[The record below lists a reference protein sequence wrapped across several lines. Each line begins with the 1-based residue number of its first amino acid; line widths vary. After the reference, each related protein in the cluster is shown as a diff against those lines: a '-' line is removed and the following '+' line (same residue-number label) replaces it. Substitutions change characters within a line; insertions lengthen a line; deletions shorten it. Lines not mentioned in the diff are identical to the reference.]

1 MKDLNRVKTYRNILN
16 WNRFRLRLVW
26 EGILSGLFAG
36 VVIGFYRYVLQFLET
51 NRHVVYDFLKT
62 NDWYMTA
69 GWFAI
74 LMIIAFILQWLIK
87 YEPMSGGSGI
97 PQVNGVI
104 LGFMKM
110 NWAKIMKAKIVGGIL
125 GIGAGLSLGREG
137 PSIQIGAVAAQAISR
152 LFGRTKMEERYL
164 ITSGASAGLA
174 AAFNAPLAGVIFSLE
189 ELHHNFSAVVL
200 LPAMAASMVATTIIN
215 MIFGRSTIFNFGD
228 LPAITLNYIPQTI
241 LLGLIIGFIGA
252 FFNYGLIKSGEL
264 YQSKLFPN
272 TFSRTA
278 FALFFAGILGFFLP
292 EVLGGGN
299 ELVDSLAHTP
309 LTLQFLLVLLASK
322 FLFTMISYGCGVP
335 GGFFLPM
342 LVIGA
347 LSGSVISNIM
357 VSVGVLDPFY
367 SSNMIIFAMAAFFA
381 ASVRAPITG
390 TILITEMT
398 SSLEHLFP
406 LVIVSLCA
414 YLTAEVCK
422 SKPIY
427 SHLLEIALQKRKQ
440 KINSNERPSP
450 DNNARS
456 VIEAVVNC
464 GSVVDGRLIKHIRW
478 PQGTLLVDIKRGGN
492 DLIPNGETEIRA
504 GDYLYILTHINDS
517 EKVRNLITE
526 SKYKCPE
533 EVDLAKLETA
543 EIKRKIDHF
552 NNH

>member
-16 WNRFRLRLVW
+16 WNKFRLRLVW
-26 EGILSGLFAG
+26 EGILTGLFAG

-51 NRHVVYDFLKT
+51 NRYVVYDFLKT

-69 GWFAI
+69 GWFGI

-110 NWAKIMKAKIVGGIL
+110 NWFKIMKAKILGGIL

-152 LFGRTKMEERYL
+152 LFGRTRMEERYL

-215 MIFGRSTIFNFGD
+215 IIFGRSTIFTFGN
-228 LPAITLNYIPQTI
+228 LPSITLNYLPQTV

-252 FFNYGLIKSGEL
+252 FFNYSLIKSSEI

-278 FALFFAGILGFFLP
+278 FALLCAGVIGFFLP
-292 EVLGGGN
+292 EILGGGS
-299 ELVDSLAHTP
+299 ELVDSLATTP
-309 LTLQFLLVLLASK
+309 LSLQFVLVLLACK

-347 LSGSVISNIM
+347 LSGSVISHIM
-357 VSVGVLDPFY
+357 IYLGVLDPFY

-414 YLTAEVCK
+414 YLTAEYCN

-427 SHLLEIALQKRKQ
+427 GHLLEIALKKRKQ
-440 KINSNERPSP
+440 KISCNETPSP
-450 DNNARS
+450 NNNERS

-464 GSVVDGRLIKHIRW
+464 GSVVDGRLIKHINW

-504 GDYLYILTHINDS
+504 GDYLYILTHIAES
-517 EKVRNLITE
+517 EAVRTLITE
-526 SKYKCPE
+526 SKYKCPGE
-533 EVDLAKLETA
+533 TNSAVLETA
-543 EIKRKIDHF
+543 ELERKIKNH
-552 NNH
+552 NNL